1 MRCLC
6 GAKADS
12 YIAFLSPRHSPPRYS
27 QDFHL
32 AKGPPTLDF
41 SVEWLH
47 CVMQTQVIRDTVN
60 MASKLILASLG
71 LTAALT
77 SAAQADVV
85 VSSKIDTEGGLL
97 GNMIAL
103 ALEDA
108 GLPVERRLQLG
119 GTQVVREALLAGQID
134 LYPEYT
140 GNAAYFFNEADSEI
154 WKDAAAGYA
163 RAAELDLDA
172 NGLVWLQSAPANNTW
187 AIAVTGPV
195 AEENS
200 LVTMSDFGAWVAG
213 GGDIKL
219 AASTEFVSSP
229 AVLPAMQDT
238 YGFTLSPDQTVVLS
252 GGDTAATIQAA
263 ARGTSGVNAAMAYGT
278 DGGVG
283 ATGLVVMADDKGVQP
298 VYEPAPVIR
307 GEVLAEY
314 PSISEVLNPI
324 FAGLDMA
331 TLQKLNGRIQVGGE
345 PAEAV
350 ARDYLTQIGVLQ

>member
-1 MRCLC
+1 MKIKF
-6 GAKADS
+6 AVAV
-12 YIAFLSPRHSPPRYS
+12 A
-27 QDFHL
+27 
-32 AKGPPTLDF
+32 
-41 SVEWLH
+41 
-47 CVMQTQVIRDTVN
+47 
-60 MASKLILASLG
+60 G
-71 LTAALT
+71 LTGALST
-77 SAAQADVV
+77 AAQADIV

-97 GNMIAL
+97 GNVIAL

-119 GTQVVREALLAGQID
+119 ATQVVREALLAGQID

-140 GNAAYFFNEADSEI
+140 GNAAYFFNEADSDV
-154 WKDAAAGYA
+154 WKDPEAAFA
-163 RAAELDLDA
+163 RAGELDAMENSLI
-172 NGLVWLQSAPANNTW
+172 WLHSAPANNTW

-195 AEENS
+195 AAENN

-213 GGDIKL
+213 GGDVKL

-229 AVLPAMQDT
+229 AVLPAMQEA
-238 YGFTLSPDQTVVLS
+238 YGFVLSPDQTVVLS

-283 ATGLVVMADDKGVQP
+283 ASGLVVMEDDKGVQP
-298 VYEPAPVIR
+298 VYEPAPVVR
-307 GEVLAEY
+307 DVVLEEY
-314 PSISEVLNPI
+314 PAIADVLNPI
-324 FAGLDMA
+324 FDGLDMA

-350 ARDYLTQIGVLQ
+350 ARDYLTEIGVLD